1 MIKSIL
7 REGLFF
13 KGATDENSK
22 RCAIYGHPRLP
33 PRQHRKAQRGVA
45 LLFLVVLCAIQDL

>member
-13 KGATDENSK
+13 KGAPDEKSNDAPSVVILGFHLVNIAK
-22 RCAIYGHPRLP
+22 
-33 PRQHRKAQRGVA
+33 HRDV
-45 LLFLVVLCAIQDL
+45 LFLVVLCAIQDL